1 MKKFK
6 KISYLVLIII
16 IAILLIVIYS
26 TISAGNSK
34 NDKSKVLAEV
44 EFLEMKLETM
54 LNQMNNIETR
64 NYDVSVSEI
73 SKQKQKQS
81 EQSGGTSEAESS
93 EEGASGGGSS
103 KQESSK
109 EGDSSNGEQ
118 GSDTKKQESSS
129 SGNSQSSETSKKF
142 ELEPIGV
149 LSTTQEVKWEN
160 IKNEIEILYSSI
172 PTITLDLYQLNVS
185 QEDVLGFNKEF
196 DTLTTIVKSENKE
209 EALASLSKLYE
220 YIPKFLQNA
229 TDDEVDKV
237 IADTKN
243 DIFKAYSKLDS
254 KNWGEIGKDT
264 KQAVDKFSKLLSST
278 NVEQNKQYKIS
289 KIFVMI
295 NELQNAVEVEDESV
309 FLIKYK
315 NILEEINN
323 I

>member
-6 KISYLVLIII
+6 KISYIVLIII
-16 IAILLIVIYS
+16 IAILLVVIYS
-26 TISAGNSK
+26 TISTGSSK
-34 NDKSKVLAEV
+34 NEKSKALAEV

-73 SKQKQKQS
+73 SKQKQSQ
-81 EQSGGTSEAESS
+81 QSGGTSEAESS
-93 EEGASGGGSS
+93 EEGANGGGSS
-103 KQESSK
+103 KQGKSS
-109 EGDSSNGEQ
+109 EGEQ
-118 GSDTKKQESSS
+118 GNDTKKQESSS

-142 ELEPIGV
+142 ELDPIGV
-149 LSTTQEVKWEN
+149 LSTAQEVKWDN

-220 YIPKFLQNA
+220 FIPKFLQNA

-237 IADTKN
+237 IANTKN

-254 KNWGEIGKDT
+254 KNWEEIGTDT
-264 KQAVDKFSKLLSST
+264 KQAIDKFSKLLSST
-278 NVEQNKQYKIS
+278 NVEQNKQ
-289 KIFVMI
+289 
-295 NELQNAVEVEDESV
+295 
-309 FLIKYK
+309 
-315 NILEEINN
+315 
-323 I
+323 

>member
-6 KISYLVLIII
+6 KISYIVLIII
-16 IAILLIVIYS
+16 IAILLVVIYS
-26 TISAGNSK
+26 TISTGSSK
-34 NDKSKVLAEV
+34 NEKSKALAEV

-73 SKQKQKQS
+73 SKQKQSQ
-81 EQSGGTSEAESS
+81 QSGGTSEAESS
-93 EEGASGGGSS
+93 EEGANGGGSS
-103 KQESSK
+103 KQGKSS
-109 EGDSSNGEQ
+109 EGEQ
-118 GSDTKKQESSS
+118 GNDTKKQESSS

-142 ELEPIGV
+142 ELDPIGV
-149 LSTTQEVKWEN
+149 LSTAQEVKWDN

-220 YIPKFLQNA
+220 FIPKFLQNA

-237 IADTKN
+237 IANTKN

-254 KNWGEIGKDT
+254 KNWEEIGTDT
-264 KQAVDKFSKLLSST
+264 KQAIDKFSKLLSST

-289 KIFVMI
+289 KTFVMI

-323 I
+323 MW

>member
-34 NDKSKVLAEV
+34 NDKSKALAEV

-73 SKQKQKQS
+73 SKQKQSQ
-81 EQSGGTSEAESS
+81 QSGGTSGAESS
-93 EEGASGGGSS
+93 EEGASGGGNS
-103 KQESSK
+103 KQGSSSEK
-109 EGDSSNGEQ
+109 DQGDS
-118 GSDTKKQESSS
+118 TKKQEENS

-142 ELEPIGV
+142 DLEPIGV
-149 LSTTQEVKWEN
+149 LSAPQEVKWEN

-196 DTLTTIVKSENKE
+196 DILTTTVKSENKE
-209 EALASLSKLYE
+209 DTLSSLSKLYE
-220 YIPKFLQNA
+220 FIPKFLQNA

-237 IADTKN
+237 IASTKN
-243 DIFKAYSKLDS
+243 DILKAYSKLDS
-254 KNWGEIGKDT
+254 KNWEEIGKDT
-264 KQAVDKFSKLLSST
+264 KQAVDDFSKLLSST
-278 NVEQNKQYKIS
+278 NIEQNKQYGIS
-289 KIFVMI
+289 KAFVMI
-295 NELQNAVEVEDESV
+295 NELQNAVEVQDESV

>member
-6 KISYLVLIII
+6 KISYIVLIII
-16 IAILLIVIYS
+16 IAILLVVIYS
-26 TISAGNSK
+26 TISTGSSK
-34 NDKSKVLAEV
+34 NEKSKALAEV

-73 SKQKQKQS
+73 SKQKQSQ
-81 EQSGGTSEAESS
+81 QSGGTSEAESS
-93 EEGASGGGSS
+93 EEGANGGGSS
-103 KQESSK
+103 KQGKSS
-109 EGDSSNGEQ
+109 EGEQ
-118 GSDTKKQESSS
+118 GNDTKKQESSS

-142 ELEPIGV
+142 ELDPIGV
-149 LSTTQEVKWEN
+149 LSTAQEVKWDN

-220 YIPKFLQNA
+220 FIPKFLQNA

-237 IADTKN
+237 IANTKN

-254 KNWGEIGKDT
+254 KNWEEIGTDT
-264 KQAVDKFSKLLSST
+264 KQAIDKFSKLLSST

-289 KIFVMI
+289 KTFVMI

-315 NILEEINN
+315 NILEEMNN
-323 I
+323 IW

>member
-26 TISAGNSK
+26 TISTGSSK
-34 NDKSKVLAEV
+34 NEKSKVLAEV

-54 LNQMNNIETR
+54 FNQMNNIEIR

-73 SKQKQKQS
+73 SKQKQSQ
-81 EQSGGTSEAESS
+81 QSGGTTEAESS
-93 EEGASGGGSS
+93 EEGSKSSGGNSKKEGSS
-103 KQESSK
+103 E
-109 EGDSSNGEQ
+109 EEQ
-118 GSDTKKQESSS
+118 GNSTKKEESNT

-142 ELEPIGV
+142 DLEPIGV
-149 LSTTQEVKWEN
+149 LSTSQEVKWEN

-196 DTLTTIVKSENKE
+196 DILTTIVKSENKE
-209 EALASLSKLYE
+209 DTLASLSKLYE
-220 YIPKFLQNA
+220 FIPKFLQNA

-237 IADTKN
+237 IANTKN
-243 DIFKAYSKLDS
+243 DIFKAYSKLDT
-254 KNWGEIGKDT
+254 KNWEEISKDT
-264 KQAVDKFSKLLSST
+264 KQAVDNFSKLLSST
-278 NVEQNKQYKIS
+278 NIEQNKQYGIS
-289 KIFVMI
+289 KTFVMI
-295 NELQNAVEVEDESV
+295 NELQNAVEVQDESV

>member
-26 TISAGNSK
+26 TISTGSSK
-34 NDKSKVLAEV
+34 NEKSKVLAEV

-54 LNQMNNIETR
+54 FNQMNNIEIR

-73 SKQKQKQS
+73 SKQKQSQ
-81 EQSGGTSEAESS
+81 QSGGTTEAESS
-93 EEGASGGGSS
+93 EEGSKSSGGNSKKEGSS
-103 KQESSK
+103 E
-109 EGDSSNGEQ
+109 EEQ
-118 GSDTKKQESSS
+118 GNSTKKEESNT

-142 ELEPIGV
+142 DLEPIGV
-149 LSTTQEVKWEN
+149 LSTSQEVKWEN

-196 DTLTTIVKSENKE
+196 DILTTIVKSENKE
-209 EALASLSKLYE
+209 DTLASLSKLYE
-220 YIPKFLQNA
+220 FIPKFLQNA

-237 IADTKN
+237 IANTKN
-243 DIFKAYSKLDS
+243 DIFKAYSKLDA
-254 KNWGEIGKDT
+254 KNWEEIGKDT
-264 KQAVDKFSKLLSST
+264 KQAVDNFSKLLSST
-278 NVEQNKQYKIS
+278 NIEQNKQYGIS
-289 KIFVMI
+289 KTFVMI
-295 NELQNAVEVEDESV
+295 NELQNAVEVQDESI

>member
-1 MKKFK
+1 MEVKKLKKFK

-26 TISAGNSK
+26 TISTGSSK
-34 NDKSKVLAEV
+34 NEKSKVLAEV

-54 LNQMNNIETR
+54 FNQMNNIEIR

-73 SKQKQKQS
+73 SKQKQSQ
-81 EQSGGTSEAESS
+81 QSGGTTEAESS
-93 EEGASGGGSS
+93 EEGSKSSGGNSKKEGSS
-103 KQESSK
+103 E
-109 EGDSSNGEQ
+109 EEQ
-118 GSDTKKQESSS
+118 GNSTKKEESNT

-142 ELEPIGV
+142 DLEPIGV
-149 LSTTQEVKWEN
+149 LSTSQEVKWEN

-196 DTLTTIVKSENKE
+196 DILTTIVKSENKE
-209 EALASLSKLYE
+209 DTLASLSKLYE
-220 YIPKFLQNA
+220 FIPKFLQNA

-237 IADTKN
+237 IANTKN
-243 DIFKAYSKLDS
+243 DIFKAYSKLDT
-254 KNWGEIGKDT
+254 KNWEEISKDT
-264 KQAVDKFSKLLSST
+264 KQAVDNFSKLLSST
-278 NVEQNKQYKIS
+278 NIEQNKQYGIS
-289 KIFVMI
+289 KTFVMI
-295 NELQNAVEVEDESV
+295 NELQNAVEVQDESV

>member
-6 KISYLVLIII
+6 KISYIVLIII
-16 IAILLIVIYS
+16 IAILLVVIYS
-26 TISAGNSK
+26 TISTGSSK
-34 NDKSKVLAEV
+34 NEKSKALAEV

-73 SKQKQKQS
+73 SKQKQSQ
-81 EQSGGTSEAESS
+81 QSGGTSEAESS
-93 EEGASGGGSS
+93 EEGANGGGSS
-103 KQESSK
+103 KQGKSS
-109 EGDSSNGEQ
+109 EGEQ
-118 GSDTKKQESSS
+118 GNDTKKQESSS

-142 ELEPIGV
+142 ELDPIGV
-149 LSTTQEVKWEN
+149 LSTAQEVKWDN

-220 YIPKFLQNA
+220 FIPKFLQNA

-237 IADTKN
+237 IANTKN

-254 KNWGEIGKDT
+254 KNWEEIGTDT
-264 KQAVDKFSKLLSST
+264 KQAIDKFSKLLSST

-289 KIFVMI
+289 KTFVMI

-315 NILEEINN
+315 NILEEMNN

>member
-16 IAILLIVIYS
+16 IAILLVVIYS
-26 TISAGNSK
+26 TISAGSSK
-34 NDKSKVLAEV
+34 NEKSKALAEV

-73 SKQKQKQS
+73 SKQKQSQ
-81 EQSGGTSEAESS
+81 QSGGTSEAESS
-93 EEGASGGGSS
+93 EEGANGGGSS
-103 KQESSK
+103 KQGSSK
-109 EGDSSNGEQ
+109 QGGSSDGGEGN
-118 GSDTKKQESSS
+118 DTKKQESSS

-149 LSTTQEVKWEN
+149 LSTSQDVKWGN

-220 YIPKFLQNA
+220 FIPKFLQNA

-237 IADTKN
+237 IANTKN

-254 KNWGEIGKDT
+254 KNWEEIGKDT
-264 KQAVDKFSKLLSST
+264 KQAIDKFSKLLSST
-278 NVEQNKQYKIS
+278 NIEQSKQYKIS
-289 KIFVMI
+289 KTFVMV
-295 NELQNAVEVEDESV
+295 NELQNAVEVQDESV

-323 I
+323 IW

>member
-6 KISYLVLIII
+6 KISYIVLIII
-16 IAILLIVIYS
+16 IAILLVVIYS
-26 TISAGNSK
+26 TISTGSSK
-34 NDKSKVLAEV
+34 NEKSKALAEV

-73 SKQKQKQS
+73 SKQKQSQ
-81 EQSGGTSEAESS
+81 QSGGTSEAESS
-93 EEGASGGGSS
+93 EEGANGGGSS
-103 KQESSK
+103 KQGKSS
-109 EGDSSNGEQ
+109 EGEQ
-118 GSDTKKQESSS
+118 GNDTKKQESSS

-142 ELEPIGV
+142 ELDPIGV
-149 LSTTQEVKWEN
+149 LSTAQEVKWDN

-220 YIPKFLQNA
+220 FIPKFLQNA

-237 IADTKN
+237 IANTKN

-254 KNWGEIGKDT
+254 KNWEEIGTDT
-264 KQAVDKFSKLLSST
+264 KQAIDKFSKLLSST

-289 KIFVMI
+289 KTFVMI

-323 I
+323 M

>member
-26 TISAGNSK
+26 TISTGSSK
-34 NDKSKVLAEV
+34 NEKSKVLAEV

-54 LNQMNNIETR
+54 FNQMNNIEIR

-73 SKQKQKQS
+73 SKQKQSQ
-81 EQSGGTSEAESS
+81 QSGGTTEAESS
-93 EEGASGGGSS
+93 EEGSKSSGGNSKKEGSS
-103 KQESSK
+103 E
-109 EGDSSNGEQ
+109 EEQ
-118 GSDTKKQESSS
+118 GNSTKKEESNT

-142 ELEPIGV
+142 DLEPIGV
-149 LSTTQEVKWEN
+149 LSTSQEVKWEN

-196 DTLTTIVKSENKE
+196 DILTTIVKSENKE
-209 EALASLSKLYE
+209 DTLASLSKLYE
-220 YIPKFLQNA
+220 FIPKFLQNA

-237 IADTKN
+237 IANTKN
-243 DIFKAYSKLDS
+243 DIFKAYSKLDT
-254 KNWGEIGKDT
+254 KNWEEISKDT
-264 KQAVDKFSKLLSST
+264 KQAVDNFSKLLSST
-278 NVEQNKQYKIS
+278 NIEQNKQYGIS
-289 KIFVMI
+289 KTFVMI
-295 NELQNAVEVEDESV
+295 NELQNAVEVQDESV

-323 I
+323 IW